1 MKNNKLILKTQ
12 QKFKSKKHN
21 GFAEEINKIALAL
34 NGDKGMQ
41 LIDWIETYV
50 AGMGKDLVFNK

>member
-1 MKNNKLILKTQ
+1 MKNDKLILKTQ
-12 QKFKSKKHN
+12 QKFKSKGHN

>member
-1 MKNNKLILKTQ
+1 MKNDKLILKTQ
-12 QKFKSKKHN
+12 QKFKSKRHN
-21 GFAEEINKIALAL
+21 GFVEEINKIALAL